1 MERHQLIAL
10 IIACAVFFF
19 VWFRDGLD
27 TALREGVV
35 LLIVL
40 LLIMFYRV
48 IRYFA
53 GFGFPEFFAAD
64 YGSANHPGPYAFFF
78 WLVFVIV
85 CLFMV
90 FDWSIY

>member
-1 MERHQLIAL
+1 MERHQLVAL
-10 IIACAVFFF
+10 IIGLAVFCL
-19 VWFRDGLD
+19 VWLRDGLD

-35 LLIVL
+35 LLFAF

-53 GFGFPEFFAAD
+53 GFGFPEFLASD

-78 WLVFVIV
+78 WILFLIV

-90 FDWSIY
+90 FDLSLY